1 MKKENLQ
8 LDKEIDQLV
17 DEIENIPRLDL
28 EDQDVIDL
36 MGEIGAVQDP
46 SFIRTHELLS
56 NLKKEILI
64 NENILKDSELE
75 TMRRRHLNLTKINES
90 KEHISSLNNNLS
102 KLKSFTEDDLGEKG
116 QVSLRINLDAPKRS

>member
-36 MGEIGAVQDP
+36 MGEIGSVQDP
-46 SFIRTHELLS
+46 SFIITH
-56 NLKKEILI
+56 
-64 NENILKDSELE
+64 
-75 TMRRRHLNLTKINES
+75 
-90 KEHISSLNNNLS
+90 
-102 KLKSFTEDDLGEKG
+102 
-116 QVSLRINLDAPKRS
+116 